1 MLRSTPVAAWLR
13 LARVFAKVE
22 RTSTEHLRA
31 HGLSHGQFDVLAHV
45 GAAPDISQQALADAL
60 LVTKGN
66 VCQLLD
72 KMEAAGLLRRRQA
85 GRANHISLTARGQA
99 LYAEVVPAH
108 EALIAA
114 QLDVLPA
121 HDQAELLRL
130 LRSLDHALPGANT
143 PAKPFREALAT
154 CPPSPLTTS

>member
-1 MLRSTPVAAWLR
+1 VSMLRSTPVAAWLR

-72 KMEAAGLLRRRQA
+72 RMEAAGLLARRHEGRTNHLFLTDA
-85 GRANHISLTARGQA
+85 GQG
-99 LYAEVVPAH
+99 LYAALVPEH
-108 EALIAA
+108 EAVIAEQFSA
-114 QLDVLPA
+114 LAPGEQV
-121 HDQAELLRL
+121 QLLRL
-130 LRSLDHALPGANT
+130 LRTLDH
-143 PAKPFREALAT
+143 
-154 CPPSPLTTS
+154 